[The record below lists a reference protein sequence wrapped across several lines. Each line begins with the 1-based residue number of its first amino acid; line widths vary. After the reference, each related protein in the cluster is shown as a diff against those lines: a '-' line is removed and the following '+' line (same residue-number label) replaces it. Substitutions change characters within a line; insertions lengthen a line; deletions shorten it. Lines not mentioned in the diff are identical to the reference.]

1 MVTLIDYLKK
11 SYVQHISNLSWM
23 SDETK
28 TKALDKLS
36 KFTVKVGYPDEWK
49 DYSKLQVLSKNEG
62 GTLYGNLKKVF

>member
-1 MVTLIDYLKK
+1 
-11 SYVQHISNLSWM
+11 M

-49 DYSKLQVLSKNEG
+49 DYSKLQVLSK
-62 GTLYGNLKKVF
+62 TKVEHYTKS